1 MLGTRVVL
9 IPALHSDTGRIQSG
23 LVELIVLFDKLT
35 RVVCIDSLQ

>member
-9 IPALHSDTGRIQSG
+9 PVLHSDTGRIQSG

-35 RVVCIDSLQ
+35 RVVSMDSLQ